1 MKFFY
6 NSLYKNLHH
15 FILHLNTLLV
25 HGILEGINKVLKKI
39 NPMITDKGISN
50 IL

>member
-1 MKFFY
+1 ME
-6 NSLYKNLHH
+6 
-15 FILHLNTLLV
+15 LV

-39 NPMITDKGISN
+39 NPNITDKVNLN